1 MISNYLQEIIFLFL
15 YPFRHIKLVK
25 KPLKLLIG
33 SKQTS
38 SKKNQENHHKKTR
51 HQSNLQPKL
60 KTKVRPRNGRVIRKV
75 HRDKDLHNPKRRIKK
90 SIGKAVNK
98 SLKLSPKKR
107 L

>member
-1 MISNYLQEIIFLFL
+1 M
-15 YPFRHIKLVK
+15 VK

-33 SKQTS
+33 TKQTS
-38 SKKNQENHHKKTR
+38 SKKNQKNHHKKTR

-98 SLKLSPKKR
+98 SLKLSSKKR
-107 L
+107 H

>member
-1 MISNYLQEIIFLFL
+1 M
-15 YPFRHIKLVK
+15 LVK

-38 SKKNQENHHKKTR
+38 SKKNQKNHHKKTIR

-60 KTKVRPRNGRVIRKV
+60 KTKVRPRNGRVRKV
-75 HRDKDLHNPKRRIKK
+75 QKDKDLPNPKRRIKK

-98 SLKLSPKKR
+98 SLKLASKKR